1 MGLNVIL
8 TSLNHFAR
16 SFKFCRRTIPGKSA
30 ISQPAQPEL
39 LHRKMMILAL
49 SLVSSAAAF
58 GPWAGPMHVID
69 RTASAVQ
76 MSAADGPMTRRGVVA
91 GAFAAFVGV
100 LPSFAE
106 DDYKLKKDYPT
117 DARTLLK
124 NMELATELARG
135 APNMETIVKSTRS
148 EMNDFVAF
156 YRRQPKVAGMPSFST
171 LYTAVNTL
179 SGHYASYGNKY
190 PVPEKRKVS
199 RRARSLARGVSRV
212 RLAPTRHRCSRSLS
226 LYA

>member
-8 TSLNHFAR
+8 TSLNHFMT
-16 SFKFCRRTIPGKSA
+16 SFKFCR
-30 ISQPAQPEL
+30 ISQSRSNLAAQ
-39 LHRKMMILAL
+39 RSFYIAIQQVMILAL